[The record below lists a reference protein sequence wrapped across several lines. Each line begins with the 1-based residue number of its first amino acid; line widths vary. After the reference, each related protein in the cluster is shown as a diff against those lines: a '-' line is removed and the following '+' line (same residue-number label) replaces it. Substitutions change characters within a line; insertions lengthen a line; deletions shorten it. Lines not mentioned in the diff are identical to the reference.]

1 MPENFDRL
9 SQSELVGN
17 KVEAANSN
25 LVSDAWNW
33 VDNHKVETAAV
44 VVGTAALAFG
54 ASKFLGNFLK
64 GGSEDVGSQLGSG
77 LTSSAFERALAQSSP
92 TASKLATRFAA
103 DAAELASGRLAL
115 TGSES
120 METLAARG
128 LASKFSGSGEAG
140 LASKFSGEAGLAT
153 ELKLA
158 SGGEGAA
165 EKAMTGLADTT
176 MKRLGMSTG
185 AVPGDIGKV
194 QADALITPI
203 NSEGMWWGA
212 LDGVIQRNAGMQ
224 FHAQA
229 AAAMPLADG
238 QVVLAAKTAAHRG
251 AFDNVVFVVDDLR
264 KPLRDVVFNGLQAAE
279 KAGYQSVSLPA
290 LRTGVMAGKVEKTV
304 QQTVDEMAAGVKSF
318 MATGPKSLKD
328 IKFVVYNNDEILS
341 KLTAALAK

>member
-9 SQSELVGN
+9 SKSELVGN

-54 ASKFLGNFLK
+54 GSKFLGSFLK
-64 GGSEDVGSQLGSG
+64 GSEEVGTQLGGG

-92 TASKLATRFAA
+92 AASRLATRFTA

-120 METLAARG
+120 LETMAARG
-128 LASKFSGSGEAG
+128 MAAKLSGTAETG
-140 LASKFSGEAGLAT
+140 LAAEM
-153 ELKLA
+153 KLA
-158 SGGEGAA
+158 SGGEVAA

-185 AVPGDIGKV
+185 AISGDIGKV
-194 QADALITPI
+194 QVDALITPI

-212 LDGVIQRNAGMQ
+212 LDGVIERNAGGQ

-229 AAAMPLADG
+229 AAAMPLVDG
-238 QVVLAAKTAAHRG
+238 QVVVAAKTAAHRG

-264 KPLRDVVFNGLQAAE
+264 APLRDVVFNGLQAAE

-318 MATGPKSLKD
+318 METGPKSLKD